1 MATMLLEDDQL
12 TEVVMVVVVVV
23 AVVAVVVPVDRVMTA
38 TQTAAWISQATAAM
52 TMGSMTTTTAA
63 RDPSV
68 R

>member
-12 TEVVMVVVVVV
+12 TEVVVLVVVV
-23 AVVAVVVPVDRVMTA
+23 AVAAVVVAVDRVMTA